1 MAAEALKLD
10 NVKKSFS
17 GTEIIR
23 GLNLSVGQ
31 NERHAIIGPNG
42 AGKSTAYNLITGRYE
57 VSSGQ
62 IFLNGQEI
70 TNLQPYEVKRKGL
83 SRSFQITN
91 IFPKM
96 SVFENV
102 RCSLLWAM
110 DYKYS
115 FWHMVGKQLEL
126 NENAEKIIEELNL
139 KDRRDTLAGVLSY
152 AEQRALEIGIT
163 IAGGSEVILLDEP
176 TAGMSV
182 SETEYIVGLILR
194 KRALSFAAAMTI
206 AAGRMG
212 LLAEKQAGCCK
223 KFAKTSFLRVRCVL
237 GRVLAVP
244 QNCGVVCF
252 WNFLFFTRNKIIKK
266 LKKGPILVVCKMTS
280 IWHRARRNKVFRTF
294 AKKIAKTLFLRVWC
308 VLRRVLAVPQN
319 CGVLCF
325 WNFLCFTRNKIIK
338 KFCFGNDNGYNFTR
352 YNFCVISH
360 LHFLR

>member
-115 FWHMVGKQLEL
+115 FWHMVGKQPEL

-139 KDRRDTLAGVLSY
+139 KERRDTLAGVLSY

-182 SETEYIVGLILR
+182 SETEYIVGLIR
-194 KRALSFAAAMTI
+194 KVTE
-206 AAGRMG
+206 G
-212 LLAEKQAGCCK
+212 
-223 KFAKTSFLRVRCVL
+223 KTLVV
-237 GRVLAVP
+237 VEHDM
-244 QNCGVVCF
+244 GVVF
-252 WNFLFFTRNKIIKK
+252 DLADKISV
-266 LKKGPILVVCKMTS
+266 LVYVAWY
-280 IWHRARRNKVFRTF
+280 I
-294 AKKIAKTLFLRVWC
+294 
-308 VLRRVLAVPQN
+308 
-319 CGVLCF
+319 
-325 WNFLCFTRNKIIK
+325 
-338 KFCFGNDNGYNFTR
+338 
-352 YNFCVISH
+352 
-360 LHFLR
+360 